1 MKWIPF
7 LDSLGGIAVFDLP
20 TAMQLAG
27 APRVKVTAQLS
38 RWIRSDKLVTLRR
51 GLYAVGDRYRKVSLS
66 PLLIANEAYRPSY
79 LSGLWALSFG
89 GFVPD
94 AVPIYQSVTARIT
107 RRFDNAV
114 GTFTYSNIKQTL
126 FWGSTTQSID
136 GIDIAIAEPE
146 KALLDLWHL
155 GRGEWTDE
163 RLLGMRFQ
171 QADRIDVDRLQEY
184 ARRWHS
190 PRIERA
196 TDRWLRLVEH
206 FA

>member
-7 LDSLGGIAVFDLP
+7 LDSLGGVAVFDLP
-20 TAMQLAG
+20 TAMQLAD
-27 APRVKVTAQLS
+27 APRAQVTAQLS
-38 RWIRSDKLVTLRR
+38 RWLRSDRLVALRR

-66 PLLIANEAYRPSY
+66 PLLIANEVYRPSY

-89 GFVPD
+89 GYVPD
-94 AVPIYQSVTARIT
+94 AVPVYQSVTPRTT
-107 RRFDNAV
+107 RRFDNVV
-114 GTFTYSNIKQTL
+114 GTFAYSSIKQTL
-126 FWGSTTQSID
+126 FWGSETQSID
-136 GIDIAIAEPE
+136 GIEVAIAEPE

-163 RLLGMRFQ
+163 RLRGMRFQ

-184 ARRWHS
+184 ARRCQS

-196 TDRWLRLVEH
+196 TDRWLCLVEH